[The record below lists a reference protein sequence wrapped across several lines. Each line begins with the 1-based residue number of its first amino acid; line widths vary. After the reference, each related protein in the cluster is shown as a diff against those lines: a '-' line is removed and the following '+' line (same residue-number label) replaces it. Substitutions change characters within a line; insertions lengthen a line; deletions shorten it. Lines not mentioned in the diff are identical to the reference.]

1 MTVFFD
7 VFWEDLKTFLISSFK
22 SAFDNGELSNSQ
34 NQAVIRLI
42 EKKIK
47 IKDIFKIFIKC
58 RFENSF

>member
-34 NQAVIRLI
+34 NQAVIRLT

-47 IKDIFKIFIKC
+47 IKDIFKTFIKC